1 MADIYNTAITGL
13 LAYRTSIAT
22 TSNNITNVNTDG
34 YSRQRTNLVTN
45 PGVHTTVGTVG
56 TGVRVGSVVRLADQF
71 DARLI
76 NQYQSGFSRLDT
88 MSELTSRID
97 DVIAA
102 AESNL
107 TPAIDSFFG
116 AVSDVAN
123 NPSSVDPRQ
132 VMLGQGEVLV
142 ERFHYLAEQMDQL
155 DKEVDTRIGYVVQDI
170 NALASEIANL
180 NKAITRSSNLSDVP
194 PSDLLDNRE
203 LLLKRLS
210 EKVEVNIVEQDN
222 GEMNV
227 FIGNGQLLISSGNT
241 FGLRV
246 DTDLQQP
253 DRYTVFL
260 DAGTI
265 PVDVSKNL
273 HGGEIGALV
282 DFRRN
287 ILDTAM
293 NRLGRIAIA
302 MSDSFNQQHRAGLD
316 LNAEGGGNFFNIIQN
331 SPDIINNTA
340 AGTLFVQVGASN
352 ALADSNYRFQYND
365 DGVNAPNY
373 DVIKLS
379 DGSVTNFLAAAPPFV
394 VDGLTFTPGG
404 VLADG
409 ESFDINAGMPLA
421 QALPHADN
429 SATADIEVQL
439 TDISQLTASDYE
451 ISYNY
456 GRYIVTRLSDGADVS
471 VPGSPPLEIDGMRI
485 IPTGMVTG
493 DSFYIRPTRNA
504 ALRISL
510 EITNPRDIAA
520 ANPYRLEAD
529 IDNLGDASMSLLS
542 LDNEQI
548 DFLEYSAS
556 ITGTVAIAPFNYA
569 ATNAVFDLTI
579 DGVTRTVTVNLNAT
593 TDLNGDGPV
602 DANDTAF
609 AVQAAIDAAF
619 AGATD
624 PGATVSLN
632 GNNLSISSNLKGI
645 DSHISVANSDLTALA
660 QLGIDNLAATGDQ
673 FAANITF
680 KDAVLPAT
688 GIVFDVTD
696 AAGNI
701 LTDNLGVPLADIA
714 YVEGMDVSVGA
725 WTVRLQGSPVA
736 EDSMSLAFNTDAT
749 NDNRNV
755 IELSSLDSFS
765 LLDSGTS
772 TYSQAYGVMIAE
784 VGTQTAT
791 IRINREAENVLL
803 DNAIGRRE
811 EKSGVNLDEEAANLI
826 RFQQAYTAITRV
838 VQTAQSIFQAIL
850 DVV

>member
-22 TSNNITNVNTDG
+22 TSNNITNVNTEG

-45 PGVHTTVGTVG
+45 PGVNTTVGTVG
-56 TGVRVGSVVRLADQF
+56 TGVRVGSVTRLADQF

-76 NQYQSGFSRLDT
+76 NQYQSGFSRLEI
-88 MSELTSRID
+88 MGELSSRID
-97 DVIAA
+97 DIVAA

-170 NALASEIANL
+170 NALAGEIANL
-180 NKAITRSSNLSDVP
+180 NKAITRSSNLSDTP

-210 EKVEVNIVEQDN
+210 EKVEVNIVEQNN

-227 FIGNGQLLISSGNT
+227 FIGNGQLLISSGDT
-241 FGLRV
+241 FKLRV
-246 DTDLQQP
+246 DTDLKQP
-253 DRYTVFL
+253 DRYTVYL
-260 DAGTI
+260 DAGSI
-265 PVDVSKNL
+265 PVDISKNL

-282 DFRRN
+282 DFRTN

-316 LNAEGGGNFFNIIQN
+316 LDAEAGGNFFNIIQN
-331 SPDIINNTA
+331 SPDIVNNTA
-340 AGTLFVQVGASN
+340 AGNLIVQVGASI
-352 ALADSNYRFQYND
+352 ALGDSNYRLKYND
-365 DGVNAPNY
+365 DGVNPPNY

-379 DGSVTNFLAAAPPFV
+379 DGTQTNFLATAAPFV

-439 TDISQLTASDYE
+439 TDISKITESDYE
-451 ISYNY
+451 VSYNY

-471 VPGSPPLEIDGMRI
+471 VPGAPPLEIDGMRI
-485 IPTGMVTG
+485 IPSGMVTG
-493 DSFYIRPTRNA
+493 DSFYVRPTRNA

-510 EITNPRDIAA
+510 EITDPREIAA

-529 IDNLGDASMSLLS
+529 INNLGNASITLQS
-542 LDNEQI
+542 LDKAKL
-548 DFLEYSAS
+548 DYLEYSARVS
-556 ITGTVAIAPFNYA
+556 GTVPIAPFNYA
-569 ATNAVFDLTI
+569 GTNAVFDLTI
-579 DGVTRTVTVNLNAT
+579 DGVTRTVTVNQNAT

-602 DANDTAF
+602 DALDTVF

-624 PGATVSLN
+624 PSATVSLN
-632 GNNLSISSNLKGI
+632 GNNLSIISNQKGI
-645 DSHISVANSDLTALA
+645 GSAVAISNSDLTAVA
-660 QLGIDNLAATGDQ
+660 QFGMDNLAATGDQ
-673 FAANITF
+673 FAANIKF
-680 KDAVLPAT
+680 KDAILPAT
-688 GIVFDVTD
+688 GILFDVTD

-701 LTDNLGVPLADIA
+701 LTDNLGVPLSDVV
-714 YVEGMDVSVGA
+714 YTEGMDLSVGP
-725 WTVRLQGSPVA
+725 WTVRLQGKPIA
-736 EDSMSLAFNTDAT
+736 EDSMSLSFNTDAT
-749 NDNRNV
+749 NDNRNA
-755 IELSSLDSFS
+755 IEMSALDSFS
-765 LLDSGTS
+765 LLDKGTS
-772 TYSQAYGVMIAE
+772 TYSQAYGVLIAE

-791 IRINREAENVLL
+791 IRINREAENILL
-803 DNAIGRRE
+803 NNAIGRRE
-811 EKSGVNLDEEAANLI
+811 ERSGVNLDEEAGNLI

-838 VQTAQSIFQAIL
+838 VQTAQAIFQSIL